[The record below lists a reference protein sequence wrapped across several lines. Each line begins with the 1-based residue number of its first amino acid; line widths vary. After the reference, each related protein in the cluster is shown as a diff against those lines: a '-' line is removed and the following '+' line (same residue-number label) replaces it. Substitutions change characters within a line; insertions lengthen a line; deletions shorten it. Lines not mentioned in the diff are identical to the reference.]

1 MERLRKYL
9 QDVDAANACFSP
21 SAPSVAAVALKML
34 KDVEDIHKEANSILA
49 ETCVQCEEE
58 VTALKDKIRVW
69 SEMMMTNCDE
79 CDVDDDTRK
88 LICPC
93 DQREVYD
100 EMKEVI
106 Q

>member
-58 VTALKDKIRVW
+58 LRQLKGQISIWADDIEVV
-69 SEMMMTNCDE
+69 SNATELCDIAE
-79 CDVDDDTRK
+79 TM
-88 LICPC
+88 
-93 DQREVYD
+93 REA
-100 EMKEVI
+100 I